1 MAMEK
6 GSESGLSNDAVPRQ
20 KLYYGLNHLHYVTR
34 NTYRR
39 ARLFDS
45 TRFKR
50 RWVRALDEPRS
61 ELNFK
66 IIGYVL
72 MPEHFHRLIWPSADP
87 NPSQILQKLEVRT
100 ALFILKNLKE
110 NVTSHWCRKML
121 NRVRLAATVHHHGHF
136 RVWQRGGYDLNV
148 WSPRKRDEKLNYM
161 HNNPVT
167 RKLVDKAGD
176 WPWSSWRFYFL
187 NDASILSMDRML

>member
-1 MAMEK
+1 M
-6 GSESGLSNDAVPRQ
+6 PRQ
-20 KLYYGLNHLHYVTR
+20 KHYYGLNHLHFITR
-34 NTYRR
+34 STYRR
-39 ARLFDS
+39 VRLFDS

-50 RWVRALDEPRS
+50 RWVQTLDELRR

-72 MPEHFHRLIWPSADP
+72 MPEHFHILIWTSADP
-87 NPSQILQKLEVRT
+87 NPSQILQKLEDRT

-110 NVTSHWCRKML
+110 NVTYPWCRKML
-121 NRVRLAATVHHHGHF
+121 DRVRLPTTVHHHAHF
-136 RVWQRGGYDLNV
+136 RVWQRRGYDLNV

-167 RKLVDKAGD
+167 RKMVDKPGD

-187 NDASILSMDRML
+187 DDASILSMDRML

>member
-1 MAMEK
+1 M
-6 GSESGLSNDAVPRQ
+6 PRQ
-20 KLYYGLNHLHYVTR
+20 KHFYGFNHLHYITR
-34 NTYRR
+34 STYRR
-39 ARLFDS
+39 ARRFDS

-50 RWVRALDEPRS
+50 RWVSTLDELCS

-72 MPEHFHRLIWPSADP
+72 MPEHFHILIWPSADP
-87 NPSQILQKLEVRT
+87 KPSQILQKFEESS

-110 NVTSHWCRKML
+110 NIAYPWCRKML
-121 NRVRLAATVHHHGHF
+121 NRVRLPPTVHHRTHF

-148 WSPRKRDEKLNYM
+148 WSPKKGQEKLTYM

-167 RKLVDKAGD
+167 RKLVEKPGD

-187 NDASILSMDRML
+187 EDAYILSLGRML